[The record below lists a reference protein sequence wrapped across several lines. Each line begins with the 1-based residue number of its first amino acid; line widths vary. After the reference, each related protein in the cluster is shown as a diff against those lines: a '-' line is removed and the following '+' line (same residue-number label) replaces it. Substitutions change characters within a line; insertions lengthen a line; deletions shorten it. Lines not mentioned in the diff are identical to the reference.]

1 MNRCSLLSFRSSSSR
16 RNNLS
21 KPNDS
26 ASASVGVM
34 FMSPSSIHHIRSEHL
49 FATDACC
56 ACGSDVDAAT
66 GARSPPLSQDCC
78 CCNWDCAS
86 PVFDRTT
93 AELITQASSSAAA
106 AGVSAGGLGAT
117 RGQACIKLLGRE
129 LKIQAVE
136 NNGCWFALDSAQLE
150 LCRRL
155 ERRGLCRQVR
165 VDVIPTR
172 EVPPRLRSLMTPP
185 SQCCRSAAAASA
197 ATRQAANGSTLPVP
211 PTSGSASGAAA
222 AAAAASSHSPLP
234 ATRIDVTQLASQHCE
249 FIAIFHAS
257 SYKKAQWDT

>member
-1 MNRCSLLSFRSSSSR
+1 MNRCSLLSFRSSSGR
-16 RNNLS
+16 RNNLG
-21 KPNDS
+21 KPGDS
-26 ASASVGVM
+26 SSTSVGVM

-49 FATDACC
+49 FATDACNGC
-56 ACGSDVDAAT
+56 CSDVDATT
-66 GARSPPLSQDCC
+66 GARSPPSSHDCC

-86 PVFDRTT
+86 PAFDRTT

-106 AGVSAGGLGAT
+106 AGASAGGLGAT

-197 ATRQAANGSTLPVP
+197 ASRQTANCSSLAVS
-211 PTSGSASGAAA
+211 PTSGSAAGTAAS
-222 AAAAASSHSPLP
+222 ASSHSPLP

-249 FIAIFHAS
+249 FIAIFH
-257 SYKKAQWDT
+257 